1 MALWFQFKKKK
12 WENTWRC
19 ITETHEKEDQVVLR
33 SFVGNLNDLATSQIS
48 KKTGRILLF
57 LWGIWADLVSQNE
70 GLNC

>member
-1 MALWFQFKKKK
+1 M
-12 WENTWRC
+12 
-19 ITETHEKEDQVVLR
+19 LR